1 MYNRFFDGG
10 FNYLRIGFQEK
21 NYYKELSVIG
31 DANHIKAQYKKMLL
45 RSHPRQGEYALCC
58 GGRL

>member
-1 MYNRFFDGG
+1 MHNRFFDGG

-31 DANHIKAQYKKMLL
+31 DANHIEAQYKKMVNHRIVMFVVVL
-45 RSHPRQGEYALCC
+45 RR
-58 GGRL
+58 